1 MLLHIPKVLTESQVA
16 RGRAVLEDAKWVD
29 GRTTA
34 GHLSA
39 RVKHNLQ
46 VAEGTQEAREMGEI
60 VVTALERTPL
70 FMSAAL
76 PLRVFPPL
84 FNRYEPGMAFGAHV
98 DNAIRQVAGS
108 PLRVRTDLSATLFLS
123 RPEEY
128 DGGELV
134 VDDTY
139 GAHSVKLPAGDMI
152 LYPASSLHRVQPV
165 TRGVRL
171 ASIFWVQSMVGDD
184 AERSLL
190 FDLDMAIGQVTET
203 SPDSPA
209 VVALTGCYHNL
220 LRRWSRV

>member
-1 MLLHIPKVLTESQVA
+1 MLLHIPKILTESQVA

-190 FDLDMAIGQVTET
+190 FDLDVAIGQVTET

-220 LRRWSRV
+220 LRRWARV